1 MQRILIIDDERTA
14 RKGLYFTLKKS
25 FDDVHEAEN
34 FADAQ
39 RKLKQSEFD
48 LAMVDL
54 RLPSEEEGLRL
65 IKHIKEIYPMTAVL
79 IITAYSSV
87 ESAVKAMRA
96 GGDDYITKDFTSE
109 EIVIKVQKML
119 EMRKLWLS
127 GLRLTKQVDDIKN
140 KYTPFKEPDIIIGE
154 SKKMTLILDK
164 LARIGKD
171 NDSTVLVTGESGT
184 GKEMVARSIHI
195 NSPKRARQKFVVVDV
210 ANMPATLLE
219 SQLFGHEKGAFT
231 NANQLHRGFFEVAS
245 GGTVFL
251 DEIGDFPLE
260 LQVKLLR
267 FIQEKSFVRVG
278 GDQPMY
284 SDVRII
290 AATNKN
296 LEELVKNNRFREDL
310 YYRIKV
316 IHIHL
321 PPLRERKEDIPV
333 LIKHFRERF
342 NKLKGRELPFSQE
355 VIDKMM
361 QYDWPG
367 NIRQLKNFIEEL
379 YVLCPSNEVT
389 LDNLNF
395 DQFDNHSKDED
406 PFNDLIS
413 LPFKAARKELVERF
427 ERQYYKYYYQACDG
441 NITRMAQMVGESREG
456 ISKKLKYHGIKE
468 EN

>member
-1 MQRILIIDDERTA
+1 MKRILIVDDERTA
-14 RKGLYFTLKKS
+14 RKGIYFTLNKN
-25 FDDVHEAEN
+25 FDYIDEAESVDQ
-34 FADAQ
+34 ALEVL
-39 RKLKQSEFD
+39 RKKEFE

-54 RLPSEEEGLRL
+54 RLPSEEDGLKL
-65 IKHIKEIYPMTAVL
+65 IKHIKDTYPMTPILV
-79 IITAYSSV
+79 ITAYGSV

-96 GGDDYITKDFTSE
+96 GGDDYITKDFTRE
-109 EIVIKVQKML
+109 EILIKAHKML

-140 KYTPFKEPDIIIGE
+140 KYAPFKEPDIIVGE
-154 SKKMTLILDK
+154 SKKMLGILDK
-164 LARIGKD
+164 LARIGRD

-184 GKEMVARSIHI
+184 GKELVARAIHI
-195 NSPKRARQKFVVVDV
+195 NSPRRARKKFVVVDV

-231 NANQLHRGFFEVAS
+231 NANQLHHGFFEIAD

-278 GDQPMY
+278 GDNPRY

-296 LEELVKNNRFREDL
+296 LEKLVQNNQFREDL

-321 PPLRERKEDIPV
+321 PPLRERRDDIPT
-333 LIKHFRERF
+333 LINHFRERF
-342 NKLKGRELPFSQE
+342 NKLKGRDLPFSSD
-355 VIDKMM
+355 VIDNMIN
-361 QYDWPG
+361 YDWPG

-379 YVLCPSNEVT
+379 YVLCPSDLVT
-389 LDNLNF
+389 TDNLNF
-395 DQFDNHSKDED
+395 NSIKNNSRDDD
-406 PFNDLIS
+406 PFSDLIE
-413 LPFKAARKELVERF
+413 LPFKKARRQLVERF
-427 ERQYYKYYYQACDG
+427 ELQYYKHYYDACDG
-441 NITRMAQMVGESREG
+441 NITRMAKLVGESREG
-456 ISKKLKYHGIKE
+456 ISKKLKYLGLKDGS
-468 EN
+468 